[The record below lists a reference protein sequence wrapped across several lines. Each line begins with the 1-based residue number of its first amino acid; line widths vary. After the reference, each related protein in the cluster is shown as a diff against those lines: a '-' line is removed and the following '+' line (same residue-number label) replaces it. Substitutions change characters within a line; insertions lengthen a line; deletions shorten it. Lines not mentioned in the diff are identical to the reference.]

1 MGNQKFCR
9 SEGIFLLA
17 GGNLEG
23 VIVTIQSFL
32 KAKSGLLWI
41 LNFLLGCNCYLVLLL
56 FSGGGINLWW
66 GQGLLGGDFLGGGG
80 MSKFLGV
87 GGGTLPILPSRENP
101 ETRLYKSFLGPIKSD
116 LNTSINTSIYRLP
129 CFGKTWMWNFQKT
142 WAATLWKGELWP
154 EMENDC
160 LQQAKRKGIEL

>member
-1 MGNQKFCR
+1 M
-9 SEGIFLLA
+9 
-17 GGNLEG
+17 
-23 VIVTIQSFL
+23 
-32 KAKSGLLWI
+32 
-41 LNFLLGCNCYLVLLL
+41 LLL

-87 GGGTLPILPSRENP
+87 GGGGTLPILPSRENP

-129 CFGKTWMWNFQKT
+129 CFGKAWM
-142 WAATLWKGELWP
+142 
-154 EMENDC
+154 
-160 LQQAKRKGIEL
+160 